1 MANQFSQTN
10 NQGEHPNMNRTLR
23 NFAAAVLAVSCLLA
37 HDALATL
44 AQPSGI
50 ANITVSGGVGRTEF
64 FGMPFARAVEFTGTI
79 NAGASTGGNATFTV
93 TLDPGQGSLP
103 ALNNADQNVDAWYVL
118 EILDGPA
125 IGFLLPTTGN
135 SGNTSITV
143 EGDTGGID
151 TAGARFALRKEWTLS
166 TLFGSA
172 STGNRFGY
180 GTAASGVAVNGWVQ
194 VYSSS
199 SGSLTTYYVNES
211 GSSVKSYNWRSSAS
225 ASNRNHVPLR
235 LGRGLVLVNRKTTD
249 LTVPI
254 SGEYRV
260 ARTRLSVPAGKLTF
274 VSNPG
279 PTDVT
284 FDAATIPTTSP
295 TRASGNPSSLTGDTW
310 QSWNATTKSFAS
322 YRIGGTANT
331 NGPSAYSLGNA
342 RVNPTIPAFK
352 AVGVRPVGTT
362 GNVVVTI
369 APSL

>member
-1 MANQFSQTN
+1 
-10 NQGEHPNMNRTLR
+10 MNHTLR
-23 NFAAAVLAVSCLLA
+23 NFTGAILAIS
-37 HDALATL
+37 ALFAQDIRAGI

-50 ANITVSGGVGRTEF
+50 ANVTVPGGVGRTEF
-64 FGMPFARAVEFTGTI
+64 FGMPFARPVETSGII
-79 NAGASTGGNATFTV
+79 NSGSSTAGNATFSV
-93 TLDPGQGSLP
+93 TLDAGQPSIP
-103 ALNNADQNVDAWYVL
+103 ALNNTDQNIDAWYVL

-135 SGNTSITV
+135 TGNTSITV

-151 TAGARFALRKEWTLS
+151 VSGARFALRKEWTLS
-166 TLFGSA
+166 TLFGAA
-172 STGNRFGY
+172 STSNRFGY
-180 GTAASGVAVNGWVQ
+180 GTGTGGTNVNGWVQ
-194 VYSSS
+194 VYNPINSTF
-199 SGSLTTYYVNES
+199 TTYYVAES
-211 GSSVKSYNWRSSAS
+211 GTTVKSYNWRNSTSG
-225 ASNRNHVPLR
+225 SNRNHAPLR
-235 LGRGLVLVNRKTTD
+235 LGRGIVLINRKATD
-249 LTVPI
+249 LTVPV

-260 ARTRLSVPAGKLTF
+260 ARTRFSVPAGKLTF

-284 FDAATIPTTSP
+284 FDAATIPATSP
-295 TRASGNPSSLTGDTW
+295 TRASGSPSSLNGDTW
-310 QSWNATTKSFAS
+310 QTWNATTKSFAS
-322 YRIGGTANT
+322 YRIGGTANS

>member
-1 MANQFSQTN
+1 
-10 NQGEHPNMNRTLR
+10 MNCTLR

-172 STGNRFGY
+172 STSNRFGY
-180 GTAASGVAVNGWVQ
+180 GTAASGAAVNGWVQ
-194 VYSSS
+194 VTS
-199 SGSLTTYYVNES
+199 TTE
-211 GSSVKSYNWRSSAS
+211 
-225 ASNRNHVPLR
+225 
-235 LGRGLVLVNRKTTD
+235 LVNRF
-249 LTVPI
+249 
-254 SGEYRV
+254 SGLR
-260 ARTRLSVPAGKLTF
+260 
-274 VSNPG
+274 
-279 PTDVT
+279 
-284 FDAATIPTTSP
+284 
-295 TRASGNPSSLTGDTW
+295 SS
-310 QSWNATTKSFAS
+310 
-322 YRIGGTANT
+322 
-331 NGPSAYSLGNA
+331 
-342 RVNPTIPAFK
+342 
-352 AVGVRPVGTT
+352 VGVLAAEFSGS
-362 GNVVVTI
+362 TI
-369 APSL
+369 SRKML

>member
-1 MANQFSQTN
+1 
-10 NQGEHPNMNRTLR
+10 MNHTLR
-23 NFAAAVLAVSCLLA
+23 NFTGAILAIS
-37 HDALATL
+37 ALFVQDTRAGV
-44 AQPSGI
+44 AQASGI
-50 ANITVSGGVGRTEF
+50 ANVTVPAGVGRTEF
-64 FGMPFARAVEFTGTI
+64 FGMPFARPVETRGTI
-79 NAGASTGGNATFTV
+79 NSASSSSGNATFSV
-93 TLDPGQGSLP
+93 TLEPGAICPSLS
-103 ALNNADQNVDAWYVL
+103 NTDQNVDAWYVL

-125 IGFLLPTTGN
+125 IGFLLPATANTGN
-135 SGNTSITV
+135 TGNISITV

-151 TAGARFALRKEWTLS
+151 VSGARFALRKEWTLTS
-166 TLFGSA
+166 LFGAA
-172 STGNRFGY
+172 STSNRFGY
-180 GTAASGVAVNGWVQ
+180 GTSTGTATVNAWVQ
-194 VYSSS
+194 VYNPVTSTF
-199 SGSLTTYYVNES
+199 TTYYVAET
-211 GSSVKSYNWRSSAS
+211 GTTTKSYNWRNSTSG
-225 ASNRNHVPLR
+225 SNRNHAPLR
-235 LGRGLVLVNRKTTD
+235 LGRGIVLINRKASD
-249 LTVPI
+249 LTVPV

-260 ARTRLSVPAGKLTF
+260 ARTRLNVPAGKLTF

-279 PTDVT
+279 PKDVT

-352 AVGVRPVGTT
+352 AVGVRPVGTN